1 MIRSYSIVTIIFSFL
16 VLQPIEAGCGSC
28 AADKKAV
35 KGAFIK
41 DIPRSG
47 IVNGKALAS
56 CGMCNFETGDRS
68 CNLAV
73 MIGSDVIKVANVGI
87 DEKMDSH
94 SKDGFC
100 NVVRVVNV
108 KGKVKNNKLYADGF
122 TIQ

>member
-1 MIRSYSIVTIIFSFL
+1 MIRTYALVMVIFSILAF
-16 VLQPIEAGCGSC
+16 QPIEAGCGSC
-28 AADKKAV
+28 AADKRAV

-47 IVNGKALAS
+47 VVNGKALAS
-56 CGMCNFETGDRS
+56 CGMCNFETGERS

-87 DEKMDSH
+87 DEHMDSH

-100 NVVRVVNV
+100 NVVRVVSV
-108 KGKVKNNKLYADGF
+108 KGKVKNNKLYADAF
-122 TIQ
+122 TVQ